1 MNIFPAE
8 EPNDLRIV
16 GKEKLIIESTTPA
29 LMISLGVIQPVH
41 HHAFNYMYTVHTWIG
56 HAFPYCNQIFL
67 VPFGDFFIHFLHLVR
82 VHCPEA
88 ALARVG
94 TICVRILNLLEALIQ
109 GEVVSHGIL
118 VSEPANV

>member
-1 MNIFPAE
+1 MVVVYTVTYTSSC
-8 EPNDLRIV
+8 DLLFVLGRYDQNGLWTLV
-16 GKEKLIIESTTPA
+16 GFINVPIY
-29 LMISLGVIQPVH
+29 
-41 HHAFNYMYTVHTWIG
+41 YMYTVHTWIG